1 MQTDFQHILTSSIL
15 LGLFAMVGVAI
26 VAGLQLSTADR
37 IAANREAT
45 RLRSLNAVLK
55 PDRYDN
61 DILNDKKIIE
71 NELLQ
76 TGGKSVTVYLA
87 RKDNQPVAAVFET
100 VAPKGYSGPIHLLV
114 GINLDDTV
122 SGVRIL
128 SHKETPGL
136 GDAIDHKHSD
146 WLSGFLGKSLR
157 NPMPERWAVKR
168 DGGDF
173 DQFTGATISP
183 RAVVKSVRESLA
195 YFMLHKA
202 NLFPSLQE
210 PE

>member
-1 MQTDFQHILTSSIL
+1 MKTEFQHILTSSIL

-37 IAANREAT
+37 IAANREAV
-45 RLRSLNAVLK
+45 RLRSLNAVLP
-55 PDRYDN
+55 PDRYNN
-61 DILNDKKIIE
+61 DILNDKTVIRD
-71 NELLQ
+71 ELLQ
-76 TGGKSVTVYLA
+76 TGGKPVEVYLA
-87 RKDNQPVAAVFET
+87 RKGNEPVAAVFET
-100 VAPKGYSGPIHLLV
+100 VAPKGYNGPIYLLV
-114 GINLDDTV
+114 GINLDGTV

-136 GDAIDHKHSD
+136 GDAIDYKHSD
-146 WLSGFLGKSLR
+146 WISGFSGKSLQ
-157 NPMPERWAVKR
+157 NPKPERWAVKR

-195 YFMLHKA
+195 YFMLHKTE
-202 NLFPSLQE
+202 LFPSLQE
-210 PE
+210 K